1 MPARIAGTTPQWWLF
16 SRTTV
21 RIPERLAV
29 APTERSYSPAESGI
43 RTARATIPVTACWAA
58 TLCSVDVV
66 RNSFGTQ
73 MPKTMMNSA
82 HR

>member
-1 MPARIAGTTPQWWLF
+1 M
-16 SRTTV
+16 
-21 RIPERLAV
+21 
-29 APTERSYSPAESGI
+29 
-43 RTARATIPVTACWAA
+43 PVTACWAA

-82 HR
+82 QR